1 MTSQPS
7 DTGGDERR
15 TEDEATSRRRPCGY
29 CSRTQRNCEY
39 RRLQRR
45 RGRSGLLAANTERP
59 RNPTR
64 SERLAHTNDP
74 SAQRGNGVTE
84 DYPPGSLNQAESTTS
99 FGIGADNVSG
109 NSTAAVDFQMP
120 DAWSLDAFEAV
131 FEDLDDLTSE
141 TIGATTTHQQLST
154 WPAGRSGAPSHNFS
168 SPNLTLNRNLANNVP
183 ATRGDNQSLSVT
195 FSPAQQH
202 TRPTMSGR
210 ERQISDVSARTHER
224 PLATRHT
231 SQEFHYPVLNPLL
244 PMLREFMPDALSYSL
259 LEAYFELWSL
269 HGAPKNLFVPCSV
282 FQKHSFL
289 TQINPRRTSKVLLAS
304 MLWLSAQNADI
315 PLLSSSSGKRKYI
328 RRKLLQLVTNLLKPL
343 SEMAFSGYEGLNDVS
358 PGGTSSQYLDECMA
372 YVHLAMVTSASAFTR
387 ASLRWWNMAFSLA
400 REIDLHQ
407 PLLDHDG
414 YGPEDAIYSAQE
426 SPINDTRNVARERS
440 GKKTPLAEERKRV
453 WYFLYS
459 MDRHISFFFNK
470 PLSLLDSECS
480 SLERP
485 ISELSWQSGEEQFE
499 DTVGHGPWYYCTGT
513 DFFQFFTPLMA
524 LLGETVYFTLAQN
537 HPRFGISVHTTND
550 WSNWRSAIR
559 EKLDDYKN
567 GISTMRDSAERSQRA
582 ESDGSQTTDRSPMQE
597 PRYQDPR
604 SAVVFAYAE
613 FLIPVFHI
621 ILEGKWDPLTLLNQ
635 QDNWLGSTGFKN
647 VVKHAIEAA
656 TPMRELF
663 DLDPGLRFMPFYLGI
678 YLFHVSLPLILVVDR
693 VKQKI
698 NDRVITACDT
708 FIRAHEICISQIPS
722 EYSIAMLTVLRAAKM
737 EMQGRVPCDT
747 QENALQRR
755 RLLQK
760 FDWTS
765 EGRGVAA

>member
-1 MTSQPS
+1 MPSHTS
-7 DTGGDERR
+7 DTGADERR

-29 CSRTQRNCEY
+29 CSRTQRDCEY

-59 RNPTR
+59 RNSTR
-64 SERLAHTNDP
+64 SERLAQTNDP

-84 DYPPGSLNQAESTTS
+84 GCPPGSLSQAESTTS
-99 FGIGADNVSG
+99 FGIGADNVSY
-109 NSTAAVDFQMP
+109 NSAAAVDFHMP
-120 DAWSLDAFEAV
+120 DAWSLDAFDAV
-131 FEDLDDLTSE
+131 FEDLNDLTSE
-141 TIGATTTHQQLST
+141 TIGATTTHQQVST
-154 WPAGRSGAPSHNFS
+154 TWSAGRSGAPRHNFS
-168 SPNLTLNRNLANNVP
+168 SPNPTMNRNLVNSVS
-183 ATRGDNQSLSVT
+183 ATRDHDRRSSVM
-195 FSPAQQH
+195 FSPVQQH
-202 TRPTMSGR
+202 TRPMMSGR
-210 ERQISDVSARTHER
+210 ERQINDVLSRSHAR
-224 PLATRHT
+224 PLAARHS
-231 SQEFHYPVLNPLL
+231 SQERHYPVLNPLL
-244 PMLREFMPDALSYSL
+244 PMLREFMPDALSFSL

-387 ASLRWWNMAFSLA
+387 ASLRWWNLAFSLA

-407 PLLDHDG
+407 PLPDQDG
-414 YGPEDAIYSAQE
+414 YSPEETIYSASAQE
-426 SPINDTRNVARERS
+426 CPGSDMRSGAREVP
-440 GKKTPLAEERKRV
+440 GKNSPLAEERKRV
-453 WYFLYS
+453 WFFLYS

-485 ISELSWQSGEEQFE
+485 ISELCWQSEQEQGE
-499 DTVGHGPWYYCTGT
+499 DAVGHGPWYYCTGT

-537 HPRFGISVHTTND
+537 HPRFGISLHTTND

-567 GISTMRDSAERSQRA
+567 GISIMRDPAERSQRA
-582 ESDGSQTTDRSPMQE
+582 ESDCSQTSERSQMQA
-597 PRYQDPR
+597 PRYKDPR

-621 ILEGKWDPLTLLNQ
+621 ILEGKWDPLTLLDQ

-647 VVKHAIEAA
+647 VVKHAIDA
-656 TPMRELF
+656 
-663 DLDPGLRFMPFYLGI
+663 
-678 YLFHVSLPLILVVDR
+678 
-693 VKQKI
+693 
-698 NDRVITACDT
+698 
-708 FIRAHEICISQIPS
+708 
-722 EYSIAMLTVLRAAKM
+722 
-737 EMQGRVPCDT
+737 
-747 QENALQRR
+747 
-755 RLLQK
+755 
-760 FDWTS
+760 
-765 EGRGVAA
+765 

>member
-1 MTSQPS
+1 MPSHTSN
-7 DTGGDERR
+7 TGSDERR
-15 TEDEATSRRRPCGY
+15 TEDEATFRRR
-29 CSRTQRNCEY
+29 E
-39 RRLQRR
+39 
-45 RGRSGLLAANTERP
+45 RSAIASIEGCKGVVE
-59 RNPTR
+59 
-64 SERLAHTNDP
+64 ETNDP
-74 SAQRGNGVTE
+74 SAQRDNGVTE
-84 DYPPGSLNQAESTTS
+84 GCPPGSLNQAERTTS
-99 FGIGADNVSG
+99 FGIGSDNVS
-109 NSTAAVDFQMP
+109 SIPAAAVDFQMP

-131 FEDLDDLTSE
+131 FEDLSDLTSE
-141 TIGATTTHQQLST
+141 TIGATTTHQQVST
-154 WPAGRSGAPSHNFS
+154 AWSAGRSGAPSHNFS
-168 SPNLTLNRNLANNVP
+168 SPNLTLNRNSANSVP
-183 ATRGDNQSLSVT
+183 ATRGHNQGLNVT
-195 FSPAQQH
+195 TSPAQQH
-202 TRPTMSGR
+202 ARPTMSGR
-210 ERQISDVSARTHER
+210 ERQISDASTRSHER
-224 PLATRHT
+224 PPATRHI

-244 PMLREFMPDALSYSL
+244 PMLREFMPDALSFSL
-259 LEAYFELWSL
+259 LEAYFEPWSL

-282 FQKHSFL
+282 FRKRSFL

-407 PLLDHDG
+407 PLPDQDG
-414 YGPEDAIYSAQE
+414 YGPEDALYSASAQE
-426 SPINDTRNVARERS
+426 TPTSDTGSGAREIS
-440 GKKTPLAEERKRV
+440 SKNTPLAEERRRC

-485 ISELSWQSGEEQFE
+485 ISELAWQSEQERDE

-537 HPRFGISVHTTND
+537 HPRFGISLHTTND
-550 WSNWRSAIR
+550 WTNWRSAIR

-567 GISTMRDSAERSQRA
+567 GISSMRDAAERSQRA
-582 ESDGSQTTDRSPMQE
+582 ESDCSQITDRSSMQA

-635 QDNWLGSTGFKN
+635 QDNWLGSTGFKS
-647 VVKHAIEAA
+647 VVKHAIDAA
-656 TPMRELF
+656 TPLRELF

>member
-1 MTSQPS
+1 MPSHTS

-29 CSRTQRNCEY
+29 CSRTQRDCEY

-45 RGRSGLLAANTERP
+45 RGRTGLLAANTERP
-59 RNPTR
+59 RHSTR
-64 SERLAHTNDP
+64 SERLTQTNDP
-74 SAQRGNGVTE
+74 PVQRGSGVTE
-84 DYPPGSLNQAESTTS
+84 GCPPGSLNQTESTTS

-109 NSTAAVDFQMP
+109 NSAAAVDFQMP

-131 FEDLDDLTSE
+131 FEDLNDLTSE
-141 TIGATTTHQQLST
+141 TIGATTKHQQVST
-154 WPAGRSGAPSHNFS
+154 TWSAGRSGAPSHNFS
-168 SPNLTLNRNLANNVP
+168 SPNLTMNRNL
-183 ATRGDNQSLSVT
+183 
-195 FSPAQQH
+195 QH
-202 TRPTMSGR
+202 IRPMISGR
-210 ERQISDVSARTHER
+210 ERQISDVSSRSHER
-224 PLATRHT
+224 PPATRHS
-231 SQEFHYPVLNPLL
+231 SQERHYPVLNPLL
-244 PMLREFMPDALSYSL
+244 PMLREFMPDALSFGL

-414 YGPEDAIYSAQE
+414 YGSEDAMYSASAQE
-426 SPINDTRNVARERS
+426 SPNGDMRDESRQISGRN
-440 GKKTPLAEERKRV
+440 TFLAEERKAC
-453 WYFLYS
+453 WWFLYS

-485 ISELSWQSGEEQFE
+485 ISELSWQSEKERDE

-537 HPRFGISVHTTND
+537 HPRFGISLHTTND

-559 EKLDDYKN
+559 EKLDDYRN

-582 ESDGSQTTDRSPMQE
+582 ESDCSQTSNRSQMQA

-621 ILEGKWDPLTLLNQ
+621 ILEGKWNPLTLLDQ

-647 VVKHAIEAA
+647 VVKHAIDAA

-722 EYSIAMLTVLRAAKM
+722 EYSVNRY
-737 EMQGRVPCDT
+737 VD
-747 QENALQRR
+747 
-755 RLLQK
+755 
-760 FDWTS
+760 
-765 EGRGVAA
+765 GVARSENGDAG

>member
-1 MTSQPS
+1 MPSHTS

-29 CSRTQRNCEY
+29 CSRTQRDCEY

-59 RNPTR
+59 RNSTR
-64 SERLAHTNDP
+64 PERLTQTNDP

-84 DYPPGSLNQAESTTS
+84 GCSPGSLNQAESTTS

-109 NSTAAVDFQMP
+109 NSAAAVDFQMP

-131 FEDLDDLTSE
+131 FEDLNDLTSE
-141 TIGATTTHQQLST
+141 TIGATTTHQQVSTT
-154 WPAGRSGAPSHNFS
+154 WPARQFGAPSDNFS
-168 SPNLTLNRNLANNVP
+168 SSNLTLNRNLANSVS
-183 ATRGDNQSLSVT
+183 ATRDHDQRSSVT

-210 ERQISDVSARTHER
+210 ERQISDVSTRSHER
-224 PLATRHT
+224 PPATRHT
-231 SQEFHYPVLNPLL
+231 SQERHYPVLNPLL
-244 PMLREFMPDALSYSL
+244 PMLRDFMPDALSFSL

-269 HGAPKNLFVPCSV
+269 HGAPKNLFSPCSV
-282 FQKHSFL
+282 FQRRSFL
-289 TQINPRRTSKVLLAS
+289 TQTNPRRTSKVLLAS

-343 SEMAFSGYEGLNDVS
+343 SEMAFSGYEGLSDVS

-414 YGPEDAIYSAQE
+414 YGPEDATYSASTLE
-426 SPINDTRNVARERS
+426 SPASDTRNRVRGTS
-440 GKKTPLAEERKRV
+440 GKKVFLAEERKRV
-453 WYFLYS
+453 WWYLYT

-485 ISELSWQSGEEQFE
+485 ISELSWQSEQEQGE
-499 DTVGHGPWYYCTGT
+499 DAVGHGPWYYCTGT

-537 HPRFGISVHTTND
+537 HPRFGISLHTTND

-559 EKLDDYKN
+559 EKLEDYKN

-582 ESDGSQTTDRSPMQE
+582 GSDCSQASDRSQMQA
-597 PRYQDPR
+597 PRYQGPR
-604 SAVVFAYAE
+604 SAVMFAYAE

-621 ILEGKWDPLTLLNQ
+621 ILEGKWNPLTLLDQ

-647 VVKHAIEAA
+647 VVKHAIDAA

-663 DLDPGLRFMPFYLGI
+663 DLDPGLRFMPFYIGI

-737 EMQGRVPCDT
+737 EMQ
-747 QENALQRR
+747 
-755 RLLQK
+755 
-760 FDWTS
+760 
-765 EGRGVAA
+765 